1 MPQIEQLIPGNRY
14 MFYRWDAFSFQGKV
28 FRANYVDIRNL
39 SIRLSCYS
47 NIDEDSQEGIWTMP
61 VEWIEKVE
69 NLDEIVDL
77 GLLPAD
83 VVICIDNF
91 A

>member
-1 MPQIEQLIPGNRY
+1 MPPIEQLIPGNRY
-14 MFYRWDAFSFQGKV
+14 MFYYWDAFASEVKI
-28 FRANYVDIRNL
+28 FRANYIDVRNL
-39 SIRLSCYS
+39 YISVSCY
-47 NIDEDSQEGIWTMP
+47 NYIDEEPQEGIWTMP

-83 VVICIDNF
+83 AVICIDNF

>member
-14 MFYRWDAFSFQGKV
+14 MFYRSDAFSFQGKV

-91 A
+91 T